1 MTSTNNKAVS
11 KSNNV
16 QLAVE
21 QSDHKGARFM
31 QIQAR
36 AEYTAASTTTIKLGT
51 AGKHDGKPTNLSE
64 AITEVYGGSVGSS
77 PLVIKAVAEYNG
89 LKNPDLIMAGTEL
102 KIPEK
107 SELID
112 LVIKSADR
120 ESGSTL
126 DAAQHEKI
134 KDKILARM
142 NVHEDQQ
149 AIAM

>member
-1 MTSTNNKAVS
+1 MTSTNKKAES
-11 KSNNV
+11 KSNIPQV
-16 QLAVE
+16 TVE
-21 QSDHKGARFM
+21 HSDHKGAYF
-31 QIQAR
+31 ILTQAK
-36 AEYTAASTTTIKLGT
+36 AEYIASPITIKLGT
-51 AGKHDGKPTNLSE
+51 AGKYDGKPTNLSE
-64 AITEVYGGSVGSS
+64 AIAEVYGGKIGAS

-126 DAAQHEKI
+126 DAAQHETI
-134 KDKILARM
+134 KDTMLARM
-142 NVHEDQQ
+142 NAHENQQ
-149 AIAM
+149 ETAMQ